1 MGHHT
6 HLPWSWRW
14 YMILYPSLVLIIVT
28 NVTAVHCLVMYHH
41 VHRRH
46 EHCVHVIS
54 TTTATTL
61 GLSNNDK
68 FQHRHHNH
76 SHRTSTR
83 IPQPKAS
90 VTITNDDDANNII
103 QLKLL
108 DAQNVE
114 MQLSNAVYKLNR
126 IRQRQQIIPLEQK
139 IEFPSVRQCN
149 AGKCVQCIVCVLHS
163 ISLYHI
169 SFSVQIVS

>member
-1 MGHHT
+1 
-6 HLPWSWRW
+6 
-14 YMILYPSLVLIIVT
+14 
-28 NVTAVHCLVMYHH
+28 MYHH